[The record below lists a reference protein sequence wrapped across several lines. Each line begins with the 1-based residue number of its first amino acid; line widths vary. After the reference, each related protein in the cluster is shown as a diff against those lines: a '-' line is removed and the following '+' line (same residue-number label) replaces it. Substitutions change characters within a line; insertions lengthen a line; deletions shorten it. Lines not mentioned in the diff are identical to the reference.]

1 MDRQYTRRFN
11 QLRAHIDEMLGNGAI
26 ITERAPLMIKSGE
39 VLYTVSCG
47 MLIGERRVKT

>member
-39 VLYTVSCG
+39 V
-47 MLIGERRVKT
+47 RRLQELSATRLLD